1 LRTVRVEDHNAVIRL
16 LIDRYDGLVSLRT
29 QAMCRLHAV
38 LREVIPGGAPRRLS
52 GNRAARLLRSVDAT
66 GLVAIERKRLAVDLL
81 ADVRRLDQQIA
92 ATRSRIT
99 DTVRESKTTLLE
111 LHGVGPIVAA
121 YILGHVGNPARFAT
135 PERFAFYN
143 GTPPSRR
150 PADRVSDTGSTR
162 EGTAS
167 STTPCISSPSPKSAT
182 TPPAASTSN
191 ASWPRANPRR
201 KPFVP

>member
-99 DTVRESKTTLLE
+99 DTVPESKTTLLE

-121 YILGHVGNPARFAT
+121 YISDTSAT
-135 PERFAFYN
+135 
-143 GTPPSRR
+143 R
-150 PADRVSDTGSTR
+150 PASRHRNGSL
-162 EGTAS
+162 
-167 STTPCISSPSPKSAT
+167 STTARPHRGVQRTA
-182 TPPAASTSN
+182 
-191 ASWPRANPRR
+191 
-201 KPFVP
+201 